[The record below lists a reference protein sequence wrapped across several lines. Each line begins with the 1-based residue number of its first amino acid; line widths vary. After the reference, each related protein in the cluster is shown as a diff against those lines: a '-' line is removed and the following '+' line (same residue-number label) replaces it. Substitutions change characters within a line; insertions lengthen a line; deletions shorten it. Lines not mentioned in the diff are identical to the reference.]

1 MLQNRYKL
9 GLLYLALCA
18 AQLVIMGFGLAVA
31 YQIQRSYSRN
41 IDYESSVN
49 VEHRAIN
56 ELEVFARVASAGT
69 VAPTDE
75 SVLSQISQTQYAA
88 KSFLRKTQEL
98 LDDSEREPGSPIG
111 RSHSDLQELISQMNM
126 VVEQTELAR
135 QAYAQ
140 GDSLLVRARFTYAD
154 RASAR
159 VQSIL
164 GHINQDMSHTKD
176 ELLLKESA
184 EARRAY
190 FLLRPISIL
199 GILLVVPALLYAHRL
214 SKNIMAYETQ
224 LESERSLL
232 EERVARRTS
241 ELRIEIERRER
252 LETFNNG
259 RNRLLEKVAE
269 GNDLEGILAQ
279 LACATETSVPESLCA
294 ILLRDPGDGSPT
306 IAPNISV
313 ELAAYLQTV
322 LPRVWDDASAAH
334 AGGQDALWIRDFD
347 PKTRITF
354 AEVWAQGFRAI
365 LAAPISDPKC
375 PLLGVIALL
384 LRDQREPGSFT
395 REVLL
400 SASRMAAVALGHERM
415 QDELFRRAHYDS
427 LTGLPNRVLF
437 EDRLTQ
443 AVALAGRRQSSL
455 GVLCID
461 LDGFKQV
468 NDHYGHEAGDWLL
481 QRVAQRLSSQLRKSD
496 TIARMGGDEF
506 IAIIHDTRDGAGVTK
521 ATETFVKLLAEPYAY
536 GSDTLRT
543 SASIGVALFPADGS
557 SGAELQ
563 LHADLAMY
571 RAKECGRNVFQM
583 YSRDLGDKLTR
594 RKQIEQHLQESL
606 ASDGFELV
614 YQPMYTLANQLV
626 GLEALLRFRSPE
638 LQDLSPMEFIKVAE
652 QTGYIVPTGEW
663 VIRQACRQAKQW
675 QEAGLTLVP
684 IAVNISA
691 VQLVRIDFTARLAQ
705 ILREIDLA
713 PNWLHIEITETAIM
727 SDFEEGGRQLQA
739 LAALGI
745 DISIDDFGTG
755 HSSLSYIHQLPIKT
769 LKIDRSFVER
779 LTDSHESKAI
789 VRAIVAMAKS
799 LELKVVAEGLE
810 TQEQLHALAAA
821 GCDVVQGYL
830 FARPLRASAVMD
842 LLRREPNCVLVS
854 P

>member
-41 IDYESSVN
+41 IEYESSVN
-49 VEHRAIN
+49 TEHRAIN
-56 ELEVFARVASAGT
+56 ELEVFARVTSAGT

-88 KSFLRKTQEL
+88 KSFLRETQEL
-98 LDDSEREPGSPIG
+98 LDESERKPSSPVG
-111 RSHSDLQELISQMNM
+111 RSHSDFRELITQMNM
-126 VVEQTELAR
+126 VVEQMDLAS
-135 QAYAQ
+135 QAYAE
-140 GDSLLVRARFTYAD
+140 GDNLLVRARFTYAD
-154 RASAR
+154 RAAAR

-164 GHINQDMSHTKD
+164 GHINQDMSYTKD
-176 ELLLKESA
+176 ELLTKETA
-184 EARRAY
+184 EARGAY
-190 FLLRPISIL
+190 FLLRPLSIL
-199 GILLVVPALLYAHRL
+199 GILLVLPALLYARRL
-214 SKNIMAYETQ
+214 SKNITAYETQ

-241 ELRIEIERRER
+241 ELRIEIDRRER

-259 RNRLLEKVAE
+259 RNRLLERVAE

-279 LACATETSVPESLCA
+279 LACATETSVPDSLCA
-294 ILLRDPGDGSPT
+294 ILLRDARDGSPA
-306 IAPNISV
+306 IAPNISL

-322 LPRVWDDASAAH
+322 LLRVWDAGS

-365 LAAPISDPKC
+365 LAAPISEPKS

-384 LRDQREPGSFT
+384 LRDQREPGPFT

-415 QDELFRRAHYDS
+415 QDELFRRAHYDA

-481 QRVAQRLSSQLRKSD
+481 QQVAQRLSSQLRKSD

-506 IAIIHDTRDGAGVTK
+506 IAIIHDTRDGMGVTK

-543 SASIGVALFPADGS
+543 SASIGVALYPGDGS

-571 RAKECGRNVFQM
+571 RAKECGRNIFQM
-583 YSRDLGDKLTR
+583 YSSDLGDKLTR

-606 ASDGFELV
+606 ANDGFELV
-614 YQPMYTLANQLV
+614 YQPMYTLANQLI
-626 GLEALLRFRSPE
+626 GLEALLRFRKPE
-638 LQDLSPMEFIKVAE
+638 LKDISPMEFIKVAE

-675 QEAGLTLVP
+675 QEAGLALVP

-799 LELKVVAEGLE
+799 LELNVIAEGLE
-810 TQEQLHALAAA
+810 TQQQLDALAAA

-830 FARPLRASAVMD
+830 LARPLHASAVVD